1 MSEEYLV
8 YLIVNELKLILTEKD
23 LGPENVNQETTLF
36 GENSVLDS
44 LDLVSL
50 LVKVE
55 EHIFD
60 KTATEIQI
68 IDEDTIISD
77 GTTPFKN
84 ALTLANVIAKKL
96 NAK

>member
-55 EHIFD
+55 EHILI
-60 KTATEIQI
+60 KPQQK
-68 IDEDTIISD
+68 
-77 GTTPFKN
+77 FK
-84 ALTLANVIAKKL
+84 
-96 NAK
+96 